1 MNTNK
6 PSKKTTK
13 TDKIKTE
20 RDALVGLVQ
29 SLLWARGGRSSTN
42 ELVQE
47 GIRYLEIIGEGHGI

>member
-1 MNTNK
+1 MNNNK

-42 ELVQE
+42 ELVKE